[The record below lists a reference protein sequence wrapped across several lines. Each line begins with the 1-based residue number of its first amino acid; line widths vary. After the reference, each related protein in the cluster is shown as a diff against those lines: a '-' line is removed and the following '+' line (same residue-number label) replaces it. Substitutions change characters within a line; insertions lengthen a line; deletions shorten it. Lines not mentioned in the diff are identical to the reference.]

1 MMRFLVIF
9 LIALIA
15 LIILWPYLNRLGFGR
30 PISAAPIERPLG
42 KLYIIVATSL
52 ALSVLLSGLMWWVGH

>member
-9 LIALIA
+9 LIALVA
-15 LIILWPYLNRLGFGR
+15 LIILWPYLNRLGFGQ
-30 PISAAPIERPLG
+30 PISAARVERPFG

-52 ALSVLLSGLMWWVGH
+52 ALSVLLSGLMWWFAR